1 MIGDEATS
9 PAPTPTAATPV
20 HRVLT
25 PSRSIRSNLD
35 QQLPT
40 TPTPKEKTGTSKSLL
55 KSPGSPGFWHYNH
68 GQTGSPRPIPMHEG
82 MKSNA
87 SARKGRRLTV
97 ENDLERLRGELHEE
111 FMEMIRS
118 IERYEVLTCLAFDS
132 RFEQGGRGQTLVYAR
147 GEMIRLRLFWGFTNA
162 RRMSRLVVYGRSV
175 LVFRSKLYVWIRWFT
190 KRRCTLCPVRRHTVQ
205 IPVLSMAPSLF
216 RCGTLR
222 LRASGER
229 DR

>member
-1 MIGDEATS
+1 LAAGESAYVLTSSGLINTRAMSIPQRVLDQNQKIQALTVGMMGNEATS
-9 PAPTPTAATPV
+9 PTPTPTAATPA

-97 ENDLERLRGELHEE
+97 ENDLERLRGGSHEE
-111 FMEMIRS
+111 
-118 IERYEVLTCLAFDS
+118 S
-132 RFEQGGRGQTLVYAR
+132 RGY
-147 GEMIRLRLFWGFTNA
+147 
-162 RRMSRLVVYGRSV
+162 V
-175 LVFRSKLYVWIRWFT
+175 LVDT
-190 KRRCTLCPVRRHTVQ
+190 NDTEC
-205 IPVLSMAPSLF
+205 
-216 RCGTLR
+216 
-222 LRASGER
+222 
-229 DR
+229 